1 MAPSAPA
8 PAVVQKFKPTG
19 GVVVGYTSLVVLGGC
34 VVLAAVTEPNLLG
47 LRIVLALLL
56 IMMLTWV
63 ALLRPRADATATTL
77 RLRNLFSDHHVP
89 LAHVDEV
96 FVRQMLVVR
105 VGEDRYTC
113 VGIGR
118 SARQLMGNK
127 RKRGPMAVLGVEQT
141 DDRMAVGQSA
151 EIGNG
156 ADYATF
162 VETRIEDL
170 ARSAKRDLRDQ
181 SPEVRREWAQPEIV
195 GVIGLTALFLLSLVI
210 G

>member
-19 GVVVGYTSLVVLGGC
+19 GVAIGYISLVVLGAC
-34 VVLAAVTEPNLLG
+34 VALAVVTEPNIFG
-47 LRIVLALLL
+47 IRVVLVLLL
-56 IMMLTWV
+56 LMMLAWV
-63 ALLRPRADATATTL
+63 ALLRPRAEATATTL
-77 RLRNLFSDHHVP
+77 RLRNLFSEHHVP
-89 LAHVDEV
+89 LAHIDAVA
-96 FVRQMLVVR
+96 VRQMLVVWI
-105 VGEDRYTC
+105 GEDRYTC

-127 RKRGPMAVLGVEQT
+127 RKRGPMAVLGIEQT
-141 DDRMAVGQSA
+141 DDRMAIGQTA
-151 EIGNG
+151 EIGDG

-170 ARSAKRDLRDQ
+170 ARTAKRDLGEQ
-181 SPEVRREWAQPEIV
+181 SPEVRREWARPEIV
-195 GVIGLTALFLLSLVI
+195 GLAGLSVAFVASLVI

>member
-19 GVVVGYTSLVVLGGC
+19 GVVVGYTSLIVLGGC

-56 IMMLTWV
+56 IMSLTWV
-63 ALLRPRADATATTL
+63 ALLRPRADATVATL
-77 RLRNLFSDHHVP
+77 RLRNLFSDHLVP
-89 LAHVDEV
+89 LAHIDEV
-96 FVRQMLVVR
+96 LVRQMLVVR
-105 VGEDRYTC
+105 VGEDRYSC

-170 ARSAKRDLRDQ
+170 VRTAKRDLPDQ
-181 SPEVRREWAQPEIV
+181 SPAVRREWAQAEIV
-195 GVIGLTALFLLSLVI
+195 GVIGLAVAFTLSLLL